1 MLYCMINVVIIED
14 EDPARRKLRR
24 FLNDVQESVKV
35 VAELTTIAEA
45 IPFLRVSKDI
55 DLILSDIE
63 LLDGN
68 AFDIY
73 NEVAVT
79 SPIIFITAY
88 NHYLLKAFE
97 TNGIEYLLKPY
108 SFERFTKA
116 WNKFL
121 LLKNKTHE
129 NNDLL
134 IKVRSVVKDYL
145 IACTYKKRF
154 SISSRRGIFFVEVDT
169 ILFFEAD
176 EGVVVAIDVHA
187 KRHILSE
194 TTLKEIYA
202 NLDPYQFFRI
212 SRSNI
217 VNKTYIERYERYTK
231 NTVALKMRGY
241 TEYIITSQN
250 TTALFREWVIQ

>member
-79 SPIIFITAY
+79 SPIILIT
-88 NHYLLKAFE
+88 
-97 TNGIEYLLKPY
+97 
-108 SFERFTKA
+108 
-116 WNKFL
+116 
-121 LLKNKTHE
+121 
-129 NNDLL
+129 
-134 IKVRSVVKDYL
+134 
-145 IACTYKKRF
+145 KR
-154 SISSRRGIFFVEVDT
+154 
-169 ILFFEAD
+169 L
-176 EGVVVAIDVHA
+176 
-187 KRHILSE
+187 
-194 TTLKEIYA
+194 
-202 NLDPYQFFRI
+202 PP
-212 SRSNI
+212 
-217 VNKTYIERYERYTK
+217 
-231 NTVALKMRGY
+231 
-241 TEYIITSQN
+241 
-250 TTALFREWVIQ
+250 